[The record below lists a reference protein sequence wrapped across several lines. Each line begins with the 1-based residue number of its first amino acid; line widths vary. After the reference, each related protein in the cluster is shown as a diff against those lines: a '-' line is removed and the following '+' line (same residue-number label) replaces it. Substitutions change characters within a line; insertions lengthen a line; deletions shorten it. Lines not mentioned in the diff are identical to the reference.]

1 MKARTRKG
9 AVAVAGAAALACS
22 ALSVKAAPTFT
33 DNYSTD
39 TTANYTQTNDPGA
52 PATLTETWA
61 VGGGTLNYTR
71 HNTVAG
77 ADAWATSVFLTK
89 PTIAS
94 TAGMSSFTVEGDAL
108 GNTSFH
114 LNPTDSTSNNFHYF
128 QPGLVLSGDTV
139 KGGYVVEL
147 FENGG
152 TPHPAQWHWVLLRE
166 NGGQLSGDE
175 GGTTTPPLLADF
187 GNYQNFITDN
197 FHVSGTVDKT
207 GPHPALTVTVTD
219 TTAGFSS
226 TRSFIDTGVASS
238 FGGSSIGWRTRYHL
252 DNAALS
258 FDNLTLEAAV
268 PEPAT
273 AGMLVLG
280 AVGLLAARSRRRQ
293 T

>member
-39 TTANYTQTNDPGA
+39 TTANYTQSNDPGA
-52 PATLTETWA
+52 PNTLTQTWA

-94 TAGMSSFTVEGDAL
+94 TAGMSSFTVEGDIL
-108 GNTSFH
+108 GNKSFQ
-114 LNPTDSTSNNFHYF
+114 LSASGPNSQYF
-128 QPGLVLSGDTV
+128 QPGLVISGDPT
-139 KGGYVVEL
+139 KGGYAVAE
-147 FENGG
+147 FENGVYQY
-152 TPHPAQWHWVLLRE
+152 HIVLLRE
-166 NGGQLSGDE
+166 TGGQLVGDE
-175 GGTTTPPLLADF
+175 GGPTNPPAVLDF
-187 GNYQNFITDN
+187 GSFKNFLTDN
-197 FHVSGTVDKT
+197 FHVSATEDRT
-207 GPHPALTVTVTD
+207 GPHPAFTVTVTD
-219 TTAGFSS
+219 TTAGFSVTKS
-226 TRSFIDTGVASS
+226 LIDTGVAANY
-238 FGGSSIGWRTRYHL
+238 GGNAIGWRTRYHL

-280 AVGLLAARSRRRQ
+280 AVGLLGARRRRRQ